1 MGKFNELRV
10 VIYLKLK
17 KVAKIEIVVF
27 IASII
32 TDKYCRDNSSMV
44 HTIIITVT
52 KTDHQEYST
61 TKTTTIVDI
70 NREDTTAINLAIS
83 IHQSLIQ
90 FIHAATWTTKTI
102 RDKNNTT
109 IITTTIFKDTKNL
122 S

>member
-70 NREDTTAINLAIS
+70 NREDTTAINVIIRNLQATTDKTSEHSTI
-83 IHQSLIQ
+83 
-90 FIHAATWTTKTI
+90 AASEENTDYSTKTTSYI
-102 RDKNNTT
+102 KYNGNK
-109 IITTTIFKDTKNL
+109 I
-122 S
+122 